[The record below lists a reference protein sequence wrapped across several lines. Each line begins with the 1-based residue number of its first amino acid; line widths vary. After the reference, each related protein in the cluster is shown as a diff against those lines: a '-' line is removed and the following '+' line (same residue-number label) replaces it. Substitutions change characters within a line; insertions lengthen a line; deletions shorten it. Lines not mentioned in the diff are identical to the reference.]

1 MMVRRRCVV
10 TLRDGAAAE
19 TRVARAAGE
28 HGHGRPDPGHRQL
41 LLVVLAHR
49 RQHLP
54 PGGGVVASRNWNTA
68 AVAATAPHLIIIDRD
83 HGGGGEARQRVH
95 RRSLDT

>member
-1 MMVRRRCVV
+1 MVRRRCVV
-10 TLRDGAAAE
+10 TLRDWAAAE
-19 TRVARAAGE
+19 ARVARAAGE

-41 LLVVLAHR
+41 LVVLAHR

-54 PGGGVVASRNWNTA
+54 PGGGVVAASMNWNTA

-83 HGGGGEARQRVH
+83 HGGEARQRVH